1 MFFFFFLHFWHLN
14 LKLKIK
20 YRKRQRRRHSQR
32 TQQET
37 DHKCALISC
46 QQLQLDDWLV
56 CHRSVNSKRTKRA
69 TPKLY
74 AGTTAVIKS
83 VIPIQ
88 HEMTGG
94 AIYRSAA
101 WFSRV
106 GRCWRAEKSEAG
118 GSGAG
123 QGMSEKTLLLQEA
136 ALQENR
142 SCRFRE
148 RNLWSCNINPVM
160 SN

>member
-1 MFFFFFLHFWHLN
+1 MN

-32 TQQET
+32 TLQET

-56 CHRSVNSKRTKRA
+56 CHWSVNSKRTKRA

-88 HEMTGG
+88 HEMTGEG
-94 AIYRSAA
+94 RFIDQLLGLAGWADVDGQKKVRLGGVGLGRGCLRRRCCCRRLHSRKIDPAA
-101 WFSRV
+101 
-106 GRCWRAEKSEAG
+106 
-118 GSGAG
+118 
-123 QGMSEKTLLLQEA
+123 SEKEIYEA
-136 ALQENR
+136 
-142 SCRFRE
+142 
-148 RNLWSCNINPVM
+148 VT
-160 SN
+160 